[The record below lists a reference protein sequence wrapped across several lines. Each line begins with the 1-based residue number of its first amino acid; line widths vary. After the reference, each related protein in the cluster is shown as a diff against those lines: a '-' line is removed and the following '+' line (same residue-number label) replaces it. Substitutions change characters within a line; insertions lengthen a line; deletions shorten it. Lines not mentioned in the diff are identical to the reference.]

1 MSDKLKR
8 VLSALLLA
16 VLLLTVTACTQVQE
30 ESSNAS
36 FVSQDAIATIHP
48 ISQEDLKNWVQET
61 LEIQNQSFKVIEL
74 RAYYITQEQ
83 LQAYSLLANPSTA
96 QVFGFDIA
104 ELSTAF
110 ERGSAITVFNNQV
123 IEAATL
129 ETSNFYGNQENLV
142 DASFIDWD
150 SFFKKVAV
158 TGGVLILS
166 AVLAPLTGG
175 TVSCA
180 LMTVC
185 TTGMVEAVTSAGA
198 AAIMKTVEGLM
209 SGKTLADSV
218 HAAMLSN
225 ETAQAFADGFLLGA
239 LVGAAMTP
247 LVQMCFPA
255 QTPVLTENGYIPI
268 ENVRVGDRVLSYH
281 ESTGAI
287 EFSQVTQTHVSKTSS
302 LVKVELSD
310 GGAIEAT
317 PEHPFY
323 LAETQTWMPAKY
335 LQPGDRLFSCSGNT
349 VSVISVEYENLPAEA
364 IVYNL
369 SVNGTYTYYVGS
381 AAEAVLVHNTC
392 KINDKHLYET
402 GFYGDLTDARKINRK
417 EYSGLEAHHVPSKH
431 FLKRYGIDADNGLAV
446 FIDKSTHQRTMTYGR
461 FSSEKRS
468 FYDGLSFSEALQV
481 DLSNLRA
488 VLRSE
493 GADAAV
499 IEQINRMEDLYR
511 QLYPHLFS

>member
-166 AVLAPLTGG
+166 AVLAP
-175 TVSCA
+175 
-180 LMTVC
+180 
-185 TTGMVEAVTSAGA
+185 
-198 AAIMKTVEGLM
+198 
-209 SGKTLADSV
+209 
-218 HAAMLSN
+218 
-225 ETAQAFADGFLLGA
+225 
-239 LVGAAMTP
+239 
-247 LVQMCFPA
+247 
-255 QTPVLTENGYIPI
+255 
-268 ENVRVGDRVLSYH
+268 
-281 ESTGAI
+281 
-287 EFSQVTQTHVSKTSS
+287 
-302 LVKVELSD
+302 
-310 GGAIEAT
+310 
-317 PEHPFY
+317 
-323 LAETQTWMPAKY
+323 
-335 LQPGDRLFSCSGNT
+335 
-349 VSVISVEYENLPAEA
+349 
-364 IVYNL
+364 
-369 SVNGTYTYYVGS
+369 
-381 AAEAVLVHNTC
+381 
-392 KINDKHLYET
+392 
-402 GFYGDLTDARKINRK
+402 
-417 EYSGLEAHHVPSKH
+417 
-431 FLKRYGIDADNGLAV
+431 
-446 FIDKSTHQRTMTYGR
+446 
-461 FSSEKRS
+461 
-468 FYDGLSFSEALQV
+468 
-481 DLSNLRA
+481 
-488 VLRSE
+488 
-493 GADAAV
+493 
-499 IEQINRMEDLYR
+499 
-511 QLYPHLFS
+511 